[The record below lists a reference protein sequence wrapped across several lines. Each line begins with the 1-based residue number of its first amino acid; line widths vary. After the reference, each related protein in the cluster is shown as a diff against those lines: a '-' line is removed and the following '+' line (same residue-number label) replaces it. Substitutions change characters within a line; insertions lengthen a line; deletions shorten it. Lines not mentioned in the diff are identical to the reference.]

1 LTIQAALY
9 LSLSLLLMAG
19 EGGSRLA
26 ASAAEAPA
34 EPSQT
39 GLVPIA
45 EALPLP
51 AGRSWFTCPAS
62 KKPLKRYYPENA
74 MRANI
79 QGSATI
85 QCLVGQSGK
94 ASECAWVAETPPN
107 YGFGETAEKL
117 GCLMKFR
124 TKTADPSNS
133 HYLLVPIN
141 FRLPG

>member
-1 LTIQAALY
+1 VTIQAALC
-9 LSLSLLLMAG
+9 LSLSLLLVAG
-19 EGGSRLA
+19 EGGARLA

-34 EPSQT
+34 ASSQP
-39 GLVPIA
+39 GLVSIA

-51 AGRSWFTCPAS
+51 AGRSWFTCPVS
-62 KKPLKRYYPENA
+62 KKFLKRYYPENA
-74 MRANI
+74 VQANI

-85 QCLVGQSGK
+85 QCRVGSSGT

-124 TKTADPSNS
+124 TNTAAPSS
-133 HYLLVPIN
+133 SLYLLVPVN
-141 FRLPG
+141 FRVPG